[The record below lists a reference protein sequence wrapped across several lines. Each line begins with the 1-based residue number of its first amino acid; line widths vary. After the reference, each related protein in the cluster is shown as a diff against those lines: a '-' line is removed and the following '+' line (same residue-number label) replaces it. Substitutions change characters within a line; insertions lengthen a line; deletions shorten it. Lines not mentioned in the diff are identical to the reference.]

1 MKRLVVVVAACLHC
15 WSPLRVAALI
25 SPSQGLVVAPAAAP
39 AADVDWRQG
48 RNDSLQMRRAV
59 ANDTAARRT
68 GYLNSSGTISSA
80 GDVNL
85 DLADGGA
92 EETLS
97 EAHFARAAASEAL
110 ESRSSGGFVEPAAPP
125 APGTPAWDCGYI
137 FGVSKVVWA
146 VICSVLALVLL
157 LACIPLLLLCVKRRT
172 HGAPVF
178 DCRGRACDG
187 LLQDAGA
194 KRANL

>member
-85 DLADGGA
+85 DLADGGLL
-92 EETLS
+92 EDSLS
-97 EAHFARAAASEAL
+97 LLRHQRPERRLGIAAT
-110 ESRSSGGFVEPAAPP
+110 SSVFRRWSGQSSAACWPWCCCWPAYLS
-125 APGTPAWDCGYI
+125 C
-137 FGVSKVVWA
+137 
-146 VICSVLALVLL
+146 CSA
-157 LACIPLLLLCVKRRT
+157 
-172 HGAPVF
+172 
-178 DCRGRACDG
+178 
-187 LLQDAGA
+187 
-194 KRANL
+194 